1 MIFVS
6 SNSISLQTLNV
17 HSYKMF
23 AKGKQTSTSV
33 CSLYLKS
40 FQVHSAQFLLLK
52 KCAKKF
58 GSNSRSSR
66 EEFLIKREASVEKKE
81 SENRNFR
88 KNSTIKRQ
96 KPTKILSHNRKY
108 IYGSFEFESEIT
120 IYWPIPQCGNSRI
133 YLPLRFYV
141 KSMLGNMKP
150 HCRKLISRKI

>member
-66 EEFLIKREASVEKKE
+66 EEFLIKREASVEKKSLKIE
-81 SENRNFR
+81 ILEKTPLSKGKSQQKFYL
-88 KNSTIKRQ
+88 TIGNTFMAPLNLNLKLPSIGLFHSVEIQ
-96 KPTKILSHNRKY
+96 
-108 IYGSFEFESEIT
+108 EFICHSDFT
-120 IYWPIPQCGNSRI
+120 
-133 YLPLRFYV
+133 
-141 KSMLGNMKP
+141 
-150 HCRKLISRKI
+150 